1 LSVAFEFQI
10 FPSLLLTSGLVA
22 IACASAGKPPPPPS
36 ELEQFTTGQIAPSA
50 VTVISPRPNSSV
62 RGIVRFV
69 PDSEGVR
76 VSARFEGF
84 EPNSV
89 HGLNIHEFGDCSDP
103 TFATAGEPLITAAPP
118 DRTPA
123 AADVRHEDIGNVSA
137 DAEGVV
143 VYERVIATL
152 PPPMQLVGYSVI
164 VHQGVDDS
172 KGRPVDPADARLA
185 CGTIGRMHRSAP
197 STASKN

>member
-1 LSVAFEFQI
+1 VAFEFQI
-10 FPSLLLTSGLVA
+10 FPSLLLASGLVA

-36 ELEQFTTGQIAPSA
+36 ELEQFTTGQIDPSA

-103 TFATAGEPLITAAPP
+103 TFATAGEPLITAAE
-118 DRTPA
+118 
-123 AADVRHEDIGNVSA
+123 VRHEDIGNVSA
-137 DAEGVV
+137 DAEGVA

-152 PPPMQLVGYSVI
+152 PAPMQLVGYSVI

-172 KGRPVDPADARLA
+172 KGRPVDPTDSRLA

>member
-1 LSVAFEFQI
+1 MAFEFQI
-10 FPSLLLTSGLVA
+10 FPSLLLASGLVA

-36 ELEQFTTGQIAPSA
+36 ELEQFATGQIAPSA
-50 VTVISPRPNSSV
+50 VATVSPRPNSSV

-103 TFATAGEPLITAAPP
+103 AFATAGDPLITVAPS
-118 DRTPA
+118 DRAP
-123 AADVRHEDIGNVSA
+123 AADVQREDIGNVSA

-152 PPPMQLVGYSVI
+152 PAPAQLVGYSVI
-164 VHQGVDDS
+164 VHEGVGDS
-172 KGRPVDPADARLA
+172 KGRPIDATDARLA